1 MADKAIETLREYR
14 RQSGNTPLGNIPAVD
29 RKFQLNELIGPVI
42 RWGRDLDN
50 AKLWP
55 KGKSLEGFL
64 IWMKNS
70 WTQAQKAAAQRSKET
85 GIPYAAGHGRGAQAG
100 ASNVPSNLAPQPAPR
115 RNIDNPLSSTGYKI
129 HTNEAQFFGRQDADH
144 DMYDNPRHQLAAFRE
159 YLTEDGQWRKM
170 TPDQQERFLF
180 TDERADVYMQEFEA
194 KAQAEGAKQRYD
206 DETARAQAELDREQA
221 LDPRTGLMPTR
232 GLVDNIIG
240 LVPPAAAARDWMVF
254 GKDLNEARQNT
265 NALTSFNAVMSG
277 LQAGASTAELV
288 PHRGISS
295 AGRLAGWPLGWVQD
309 RTNEL
314 AGASQLQVQPTEL
327 PEPTITP
334 AQRPRGVFYFA
345 DKLNQAYENF
355 VYGDKDTSA
364 YDRLIDEQHKAAEE
378 EKRRLFE
385 SGGGNAAMTKYGW
398 SIEETMN
405 MGRKN
410 EIVQAY
416 KQDLKNPKT

>member
-129 HTNEAQFFGRQDADH
+129 HTNEAQFFGRQDVDH

-159 YLTEDGQWRKM
+159 YLTEDGQWRNM

-221 LDPRTGLMPTR
+221 LDPRTGLMPR
-232 GLVDNIIG
+232 RGGLVNNIIG
-240 LVPPAAAARDWMVF
+240 LIPPAAATRDLMIF
-254 GKDLNEARQNT
+254 GKDLNEARRNA
-265 NALTSFNAVMSG
+265 NALSIFNATMSG
-277 LQAGASTAELV
+277 LQSAASFAELAPHPKIQAGARAL
-288 PHRGISS
+288 
-295 AGRLAGWPLGWVQD
+295 GWPLDFVQQAVND
-309 RTNEL
+309 NYNYQRLTE
-314 AGASQLQVQPTEL
+314 QPTEL

-345 DKLNQAYENF
+345 DKLQQAYENF
-355 VYGDKDTSA
+355 TYGDKDTSA
-364 YDRLIDEQHKAAEE
+364 YDRKIDLLHEEAQQRAAQ
-378 EKRRLFE
+378 LN
-385 SGGGNAAMTKYGW
+385 STK
-398 SIEETMN
+398 TF
-405 MGRKN
+405 R
-410 EIVQAY
+410 
-416 KQDLKNPKT
+416 